1 MKQRLGQW
9 HEWIWTD
16 GASLP
21 RSVLR
26 LAGAL
31 FSDLRDGSLALR
43 ATSLVYTTLLSLVP
57 LLALAFSVIKGFG
70 GQDTLEPFLREV
82 LSPLGRQADEL
93 VIRILEFV
101 ANINVG
107 VLGAVGLAFLIFSV
121 LSLMQKVE
129 SSFNHIWRVPAPRSF
144 VLRLRDHLSVLLIGP
159 LFIFLSMGMTA
170 SLRYDAAAEWL
181 GIEAINALLHMA
193 LLLVPYIL
201 FTLAFTAIY
210 LFIPNT
216 RVRLVPALAAG
227 AFTSVLWKALGW
239 GFGIFVQQSSNV
251 AAIYSA
257 FAALILLMIWL
268 YIAWLVVLLG
278 ASVAYYLQNP
288 ASQRLAHRPLV
299 LSAQQ
304 QRQLCLLLLAETS
317 RRFYAQKSL
326 ILETIAQSFNLPL
339 LAVAEALERLC
350 EACILRT
357 DGLSYLPAL
366 PFDEL
371 LVSDVIMRLDQ
382 TAVKA
387 SYRLRMPEFINALE
401 IETDKARAQQLAGLT
416 VKQLGNSL
424 SQGAG

>member
-1 MKQRLGQW
+1 MKQRLSQW
-9 HEWIWTD
+9 QDWIWTD
-16 GASLP
+16 GRSLP
-21 RSVLR
+21 RSILR

-70 GQDTLEPFLREV
+70 GKDTLEPFLREV

-93 VIRILEFV
+93 VVRILEFV
-101 ANINVG
+101 SNINVG

-129 SSFNHIWRVPAPRSF
+129 SSFNHIWRVPASRSF

-170 SLRYDAAAEWL
+170 SLRYDAAADWL
-181 GIEAINALLHMA
+181 GIAAIGTLLRP
-193 LLLVPYIL
+193 LLVLVPYIL
-201 FTLAFTAIY
+201 FTLAFAAIY

-216 RVRLVPALAAG
+216 RVRLMPALIAG
-227 AFTSVLWKALGW
+227 AFTAVLWKALGW
-239 GFGIFVQQSSNV
+239 GFGVFVQQSGNV

-257 FAALILLMIWL
+257 FAALVLLMIWL

-288 ASQRLAHRPLV
+288 ASQRLAHRSLV
-299 LSAQQ
+299 LSPQQ
-304 QRQLCLLLLAETS
+304 QRQLCLLLVAEIS
-317 RRFYAQKSL
+317 RRFYAQKPIIAGAMAQTLSL
-326 ILETIAQSFNLPL
+326 PV
-339 LAVAEALERLC
+339 LAVSQALEKLV
-350 EACILRT
+350 AAGIVHV
-357 DGLSYLPAL
+357 DGEGYLPAR

-371 LVSDVIMRLDQ
+371 LVAQ
-382 TAVKA
+382 
-387 SYRLRMPEFINALE
+387 ALE
-401 IETDKARAQQLAGLT
+401 VIDKAAPVNTFHLRLPAGLRDIEDKSAKA
-416 VKQLGNSL
+416 VADALGGVTIKELGKEISP
-424 SQGAG
+424 